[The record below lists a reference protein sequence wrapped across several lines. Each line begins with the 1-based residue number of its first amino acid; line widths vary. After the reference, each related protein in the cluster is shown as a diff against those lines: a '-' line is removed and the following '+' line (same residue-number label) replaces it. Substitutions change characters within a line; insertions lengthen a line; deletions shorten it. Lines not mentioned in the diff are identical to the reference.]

1 MGNTDVRI
9 DRLRSWY
16 RQLGE
21 GRPAELESAFAAV
34 ERQAVEAL
42 VRQGF
47 APDAIVLERSLALR
61 YTGQQ
66 WPVVVGCDRR
76 IDPAVVRETFE
87 SAHQRL
93 FGHFQAGGE
102 IEILNLKVAAS
113 GRLALPAPVPPT
125 GVATRPPEAQSVRA
139 VWISEAIGTV
149 PTAIHAGALLRPGHT
164 LIGPAIVDEQT
175 TTLLVEA
182 GQQLRVTAAGNF
194 LIVPSTGE
202 VPA

>member
-1 MGNTDVRI
+1 M
-9 DRLRSWY
+9 
-16 RQLGE
+16 
-21 GRPAELESAFAAV
+21 
-34 ERQAVEAL
+34 
-42 VRQGF
+42 
-47 APDAIVLERSLALR
+47 
-61 YTGQQ
+61 
-66 WPVVVGCDRR
+66 
-76 IDPAVVRETFE
+76 
-87 SAHQRL
+87 
-93 FGHFQAGGE
+93 
-102 IEILNLKVAAS
+102 
-113 GRLALPAPVPPT
+113 
-125 GVATRPPEAQSVRA
+125 RA